1 MIYTA
6 QTLIEKR
13 KEKWEKSQNIEEDKR
28 FREAVANELYLNR
41 MLLAEVKEN
50 PEYLIEL
57 EFVIVNKKQKTV
69 PFFINDVQQE
79 FIKIL
84 NQAKKDYAKGLITDM
99 TFLVLKGRQ
108 QGFTSLITAYQ
119 LAFSLLNRNFQGFT
133 LADKTDNTESIFQN
147 KAKFP
152 YEQLPNVIKPTEK
165 FNNKRQLLFEKLNSN
180 WSVDTAT
187 ENVGRSR
194 TINFFHGSECAFWK
208 SISKVQAGLG
218 EAFTIDCIKIY
229 ESTANGYNDF
239 QKMWENGS
247 GIKCFFEWWKTKE
260 YRTNFENDE
269 IKNTFINKIYSSK
282 DWIFERIKV
291 LIESKH
297 LSLEQVYWYYKK
309 YENYIDK
316 DLIKQE
322 YPCSSEEAFLASGD
336 CVFDK
341 EKIINRLQELQMP
354 IKQGYFKY
362 ETYYNEQENEV
373 LIADSSIQWFDS
385 PHGYIKIY
393 EEPLEGYPYVI
404 GGDTAGEGSDNF
416 AGQTLNNVTGNQAAV
431 LKHQFDEDMYA
442 KQIYCLGIYY
452 NNALIGVETNYSTYP
467 NKELERL
474 QYPNLYIREK
484 EDTYTHKTIK
494 SYGFETNKKTR
505 PIIIAGLVEE
515 YRDNIK
521 LVNDRDTLKEAV
533 TFIKNEN
540 GRPEAQEGYHDDLT
554 MANAIAHYIRPAQTY
569 LIQKKETENIN
580 KYNPLDDLYEE
591 DSINSD
597 FGMQINII

>member
-6 QTLIEKR
+6 QFLIEKR
-13 KEKWEKSQNIEEDKR
+13 KEKWESLHNIEEDRK
-28 FREAVANELYLNR
+28 FREAVANELYINKK
-41 MLLAEVKEN
+41 LLFEVKNN

-57 EFVIVNKKQKTV
+57 EFVIVNKRQQTV

-79 FIKIL
+79 FIDII
-84 NQAKKDYAKGLITDM
+84 NNTKKKYESGLITDL

-119 LAFSLLNRNFQGFT
+119 LAFSLLNKNFQGFT
-133 LADKTDNTESIFQN
+133 LADKTDNTEAIFQN

-152 YEQLPNVIKPTEK
+152 YEQLPDIIKPTEK

-239 QKMWENGS
+239 QKMWENNS
-247 GIKCFFEWWKTKE
+247 GVKCFFEWWKTKE
-260 YRTNFENDE
+260 YRTNFESNE
-269 IKNTFINKIYSSK
+269 VKENFINKIYNGNEWVYK
-282 DWIFERIKV
+282 RIKI
-291 LIESKH
+291 LIENKH
-297 LSLEQVYWYYKK
+297 LDLEQVYWYYKK
-309 YENYIDK
+309 YEKYIDK

-322 YPCSSEEAFLASGD
+322 YPCSSEEAFLASGN
-336 CVFDK
+336 CIFDK
-341 EKIINRLQELQMP
+341 DKIINRIQQLKEPL
-354 IKQGYFKY
+354 KQGYFKY
-362 ETYYNEQENEV
+362 DTYYNEKENEV
-373 LIADSSIQWFDS
+373 LIDNNSIQWVNDAR
-385 PHGYIKIY
+385 GYIKIY
-393 EEPLEGYPYVI
+393 EEPIKGYPYVL

-416 AGQTLNNVTGNQAAV
+416 AGQVLNNVTGNQAAV
-431 LKHQFDEDMYA
+431 LKHQFDEDLYA
-442 KQIYCLGIYY
+442 KQIYCLGIYF
-452 NNALIGVETNYSTYP
+452 NEALIGIETNYSTYP

-484 EDTYTHKTIK
+484 EDTYTHNTIK

-515 YRDNIK
+515 YRDNIEQ
-521 LVNDRDTLKEAV
+521 VNDRDTLKEAL

-554 MANAIAHYIRPAQTY
+554 MANAIAHYIRSAQTY
-569 LIQKKETENIN
+569 LIKKEEVENV
-580 KYNPLDDLYEE
+580 KEYNPLDNLYED
-591 DSINSD
+591 DSNLSD
-597 FGMQINII
+597 YGMKINII